1 MKKLLAITF
10 LTLSL
15 LLLVWPV
22 SAATEEEPA
31 KNDAGAFYEENSC
44 LKIEYGDKNVKCKNA
59 AIKSGDLTYLP
70 LREVLNAYGLEVAW
84 AKGEAEDKVIVTA
97 DGKRFQLVVD
107 QKKSIA
113 QGLDKETYSMKQE
126 EGTLYLPVH
135 FYADL
140 VNCSTSW
147 NPETQVLAFNEAD
160 KKEGAKIINVKD
172 GSVTYKKVMNLPDY
186 KKSVPPTVSR
196 TEGPEKRPESS
207 GKVFER
213 GTASYYGKGAH
224 GNLTA
229 SGERFDMNAL
239 TAAHKTLPFGTIVRV
254 KADWNGKTVDVRITD
269 RGPFGPGRVIDLSS
283 AAASKIGM
291 LSRGIGPVTL
301 EVISYP

>member
-15 LLLVWPV
+15 LLLVVPV

-31 KNDAGAFYEENSC
+31 KNDAGAFYEDNSC
-44 LKIEYGDKNVKCKNA
+44 LKIEYGNKNVKCKNA

-70 LREVLNAYGLEVAW
+70 LREVLNAYGLEISW

-97 DGKRFQLVVD
+97 EGKRFQIVVD
-107 QKKSIA
+107 QKKLTA
-113 QGLDKETYSMKQE
+113 KGLDKEPYSMKQKD
-126 EGTLYLPVH
+126 GTLYLPVH

-147 NPETQVLAFNEAD
+147 NPEKNLLTFNEAD
-160 KKEGAKIINVKD
+160 KKDGAKVVNEKD
-172 GSVTYKKVMNLPDY
+172 NTVTYKKVMNLPDY
-186 KKSVPPTVSR
+186 KKTVAPTVSR
-196 TEGPEKRPESS
+196 TDGPAKRPASS
-207 GKVFER
+207 GKIFER
-213 GTASYYGKGAH
+213 GTASYYGKAAH

-229 SGERFDMNAL
+229 SGERFNMNAL
-239 TAAHKTLPFGTIVRV
+239 TAAHKTLPFGTVVRV

-283 AAASKIGM
+283 AAASKLGM
-291 LSRGIGPVTL
+291 LSRGVGPVTL